1 MKHKGLVSAV
11 ASKMKQQELEIDSML
26 QATVEIL
33 KSQLV
38 AGNMVSFQGFGSFEF
53 KRKEERLSVH
63 PATKIRTLIPPKQV
77 VNFRQSTTIKV
88 KLKDIPHHE

>member
-1 MKHKGLVSAV
+1 MKHKGLVAAV
-11 ASKMKQQELEIDSML
+11 ASKLNQPEHEIENML
-26 QATVEIL
+26 QATVDIL

-38 AGNMVSFQGFGSFEF
+38 AENTISFQGFGSFEF

-63 PATKIRTLIPPKQV
+63 PATQVRTLIPPKQV
-77 VNFRQSTTIKV
+77 VNFRQSSTLKV

>member
-1 MKHKGLVSAV
+1 MKHKGLIAAV
-11 ASKMKQQELEIDSML
+11 ASKMNQPENQIDGML
-26 QATVEIL
+26 QAAVEII

-38 AGNMVSFQGFGSFEF
+38 EGNTVSVQGFGSFEF

-77 VNFRQSTTIKV
+77 VNFRQSATLKV
-88 KLKDIPHHE
+88 KLKDIQRHE

>member
-1 MKHKGLVSAV
+1 MKHKGLVAAV
-11 ASKMKQQELEIDSML
+11 ASKTNQPENEIENML
-26 QATVEIL
+26 QATIDML

-38 AGNMVSFQGFGSFEF
+38 DGNIVNFQGFGSFEF

-77 VNFRQSTTIKV
+77 MNFRQSATLKV
-88 KLKDIPHHE
+88 KLKEIPHHE

>member
-1 MKHKGLVSAV
+1 MKHKGLVVAV
-11 ASKMKQQELEIDSML
+11 ASKLNQPEHEIENML
-26 QATVEIL
+26 QATVDIL

-38 AGNMVSFQGFGSFEF
+38 AENTISFQGFGSFEF

-63 PATKIRTLIPPKQV
+63 PATQVRTLIPPKQV
-77 VNFRQSTTIKV
+77 VNFRQSSTLKV